1 MKNTKKRYAFLWICA
16 AIVNI
21 KSIFCDY
28 DLDAAYTV
36 AMSYRHI
43 NGDRLFLKMW
53 EPHQTSIFFVDFFAL
68 LWRKITGS
76 FDGVA
81 LWLQFCGCLF
91 FLAVSILL
99 YFAVKRIT
107 SKDIAMFISVLFW
120 ILRPKNIQ
128 LSDYSNLLV
137 LLSTLAF
144 IIFSFYLTSEKKKLY
159 LVLLGICTSAL
170 VLAYP
175 SAIVVALAIEIMIVI
190 WAEKKKRDALLYP
203 AVCIVLAI
211 CYLFIIARDTPLPII
226 MENVEYIVSGDTHSS
241 FRYRG
246 WLFFREILIGCAVST
261 ISFLFAKVLS
271 MVKRKDCFV
280 TIRIFLEIQALLFCA
295 LTVLCKFIKIS
306 ENINDKSFYFFLFP
320 VYVFCGFFLLKKQ
333 KKELSKIYI
342 SGTIISLCAM
352 LSAVFLSNLPLIA
365 SLGYMPLAALLS
377 LTAFSTAE
385 DLKQEEGKARINKQG
400 LVFATFFVM
409 AVFQRIF
416 VITSTAG
423 ISYIYEVENY
433 IRTGPEKG
441 IVSTLEFC
449 NEKKIG
455 LGDWKNN
462 VSADDTVLIA
472 RGFGVDV
479 SDYLLAGAKVGT
491 NSVIS
496 TPSFNETLGEYWRL
510 NPEKKPTVIA
520 VACWGGNEFRTA
532 DQWIYDVIDSEYQLS
547 YEGTYWNFYKPYIQ
561 N

>member
-68 LWRKITGS
+68 VWRKITGS

-81 LWLQFCGCLF
+81 LWLQFCGCLS

-99 YFAVKRIT
+99 YFAIKRIT
-107 SKDIAMFISVLFW
+107 SKDIAMFISVFFW

-159 LVLLGICTSAL
+159 LVFLGICTSAL

-175 SAIVVALAIEIMIVI
+175 SAIVVAFAIEIMIVI
-190 WAEKKKRDALLYP
+190 WAEKKAGDALIYP
-203 AVCIVLAI
+203 ATCFALAGG
-211 CYLFIIARDTPLPII
+211 YLLLVVRNTPFSVILDSLRF
-226 MENVEYIVSGDTHSS
+226 IVSGDTHSS
-241 FRYRG
+241 FRYTG
-246 WLFFREILIGCAVST
+246 MLFFREILIGCVITLLSFFFALVYGKVKRTVASDNICVFLVVDTILFIALT
-261 ISFLFAKVLS
+261 IS
-271 MVKRKDCFV
+271 
-280 TIRIFLEIQALLFCA
+280 
-295 LTVLCKFIKIS
+295 CKFVS
-306 ENINDKSFYFFLFP
+306 FAENINFKSFYYFLYP
-320 VYVFCGFFLLKKQ
+320 VYAICGFVLFKKQ

-352 LSAVFLSNLPLIA
+352 LSAVFLSNLPFIA

-385 DLKQEEGKARINKQG
+385 DLKQEEGKAGINKIG
-400 LVFATFFVM
+400 YVFATFFVM

-455 LGDWKNN
+455 LEDWKNN

-520 VACWGGNEFRTA
+520 VACWDGNEFRTA